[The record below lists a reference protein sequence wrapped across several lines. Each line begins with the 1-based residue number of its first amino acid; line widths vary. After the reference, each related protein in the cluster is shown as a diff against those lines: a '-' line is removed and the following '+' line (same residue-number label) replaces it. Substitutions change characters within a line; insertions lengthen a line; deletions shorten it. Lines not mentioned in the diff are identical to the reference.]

1 MRRDYATVRASR
13 LMVTM
18 WVVAA
23 MLLLASTPV
32 CAQRLYGCDNTGR
45 LFIIDAI
52 AGAGMYVCDLPIHPD
67 PGATEIEFDD
77 VTGLAFVQ
85 SRDGVFSG
93 QLFDILSCSAM
104 GSLMPT
110 DDFVL
115 NGLEY
120 ADGVLYGTAIPYSCE
135 PSLLVTLDPTTG
147 STTVIGPTGMGP
159 IAGLA
164 WDPVSET
171 MYGVTGCWQLFG
183 FAQLVT
189 IDLGAGLATAVGGTG
204 VHLGSLEFGANGLL
218 YAGGNNRDGGHL
230 YVIDTATGAA
240 TLVGSTGFNDVTG
253 LALVSRLPS
262 MECPP
267 DVNIPTNSTIPSLS
281 LVGFRIT
288 NAGSIPSAFTYS
300 VSAEGPAT
308 LVDQGDPAS
317 LSGTT
322 PTLEPGASFDPPGAG
337 LLIPAIRKFAEEL
350 VTYHVS
356 VNDPGNGISCTT
368 VITFDPPVPV
378 FVAAFDATPFES
390 GVGLTWEVVS
400 DEEVMGFRIYRRLEG
415 AAVRE
420 DITSDNLISLH
431 SRTYTDEG
439 ARGGATY
446 EYTLGV
452 VLADRSEVRSQAVTV
467 KTKFVALTL
476 HQNTPNPFNPSTTIS
491 FTLPERMRATLSI
504 YDVEGRR
511 VRTLVDETVSEG
523 YQEYIWDGND
533 ASGTRVSTGV
543 YFYSLRSGSRT
554 LTKKMLVLK

>member
-1 MRRDYATVRASR
+1 MRRHFAAVRASR
-13 LMVTM
+13 LMVTF
-18 WVVAA
+18 WVLAA
-23 MLLLASTPV
+23 VLLLVSNSV
-32 CAQRLYGCDNTGR
+32 YAQRLYGCNNAGQ
-45 LFIIDAI
+45 LFIVDPIT
-52 AGAGMYVCDLPIHPD
+52 GVGSFVCDLPVHPD
-67 PGATEIEFDD
+67 PGATELEFDD

-85 SRDGVFSG
+85 ARDGIFSG

-104 GSLMPT
+104 GALVPT
-110 DDFVL
+110 NDLAV

-120 ADGVLYGTAIPYSCE
+120 VNGILYGTAIPYSCE
-135 PSLLVTLDPTTG
+135 PSLLVTVDPATG
-147 STTVIGPTGMGP
+147 STTVIGPTGKGP
-159 IAGLA
+159 ISGLA
-164 WDPVSET
+164 WDPVTET

-183 FAQLVT
+183 FAEFVT
-189 IDLGAGLATAVGGTG
+189 IDLGTGLATTVGGTG

-240 TLVGSTGFNDVTG
+240 ALVGSTGFNDVTG

-262 MECPP
+262 TECPL
-267 DVNIPTNSTIPSLS
+267 DVVVPTNSTIPSMS

-317 LSGTT
+317 LSGST
-322 PTLEPGASFDPPGAG
+322 PTLAPGASFDPPSAG
-337 LLIPAIRKFAEEL
+337 LLIPAIREAGEEL

-378 FVAAFDATPFES
+378 FVSAFDATPLES
-390 GVGLTWEVVS
+390 GVDLTWEVLS
-400 DEEVMGFRIYRRLEG
+400 DEAVMGFRIYRKLEG
-415 AAVRE
+415 AAERE
-420 DITSDNLISLH
+420 DITSDHLLSPH
-431 SRTYTDEG
+431 SKTYTDES

-446 EYTLGV
+446 VYTLGV

-467 KTKFVALTL
+467 TTKLVALTL

-491 FTLPERMRATLSI
+491 FTLPERMRATLAI

-511 VRTLVDETVSEG
+511 VRTLVDETVGEG
-523 YQEYIWDGND
+523 YQEYVWDGND
-533 ASGTRVSTGV
+533 ANGTLVSTGV
-543 YFYSLRSGSRT
+543 YFYSLRSGTRT
-554 LTKKMLVLK
+554 LTKKMLFLK